1 MRVAI
6 NQMAER
12 HGHGQGTTG
21 SKNGSCWD
29 AAVATMTWEHSDCL
43 LMTPADC
50 IFNLVIDKVALDC
63 IMCSSD
69 QIERRMNMYRGKVRG
84 SSGWDT
90 SIMRMVTATTTKG
103 GRRRAVQR

>member
-12 HGHGQGTTG
+12 HGYGQGTTG

-50 IFNLVIDKVALDC
+50 IFNLVIDKGTLYCV
-63 IMCSSD
+63 MFSSD
-69 QIERRMNMYRGKVRG
+69 QIERRMNTYRDKIGRVLSLGNLEDEDGDSYNNKG
-84 SSGWDT
+84 
-90 SIMRMVTATTTKG
+90 G
-103 GRRRAVQR
+103 GRRVVQR